1 MSKFDNYE
9 RVLCYHNDRLIFNHS
24 NGLTEVSNTSDHTVS
39 WIKGDALRY
48 LYTNRDYIY
57 KGDTLYTDGV
67 KIYTKSESKFEF
79 VDFQSTLHDE
89 EANVYERYNSYVRV
103 MDSKHN
109 VFAHLMIL
117 YKGATVRTNTRSREL
132 SIMTFNKW
140 YWASKQKPLSVFGN
154 DIYPED
160 GIFTEQNVGINL
172 DTGESIFI
180 SDESLKDY
188 IIAEEEQ
195 YKEYYRWF
203 DKFYLMCEG
212 KSLSK
217 ELIDWCRWNRLLMLP
232 EGTALTAVSRTTPD
246 DYFINLAEWP
256 LAVNNGDFVPAYNFG
271 YNKLDIHNKFK
282 GKPCMLQVV
291 SNNLNNLGIV
301 LKDRNDNVYIAFNKD
316 SKVKPGSIECSGI
329 LI

>member
-1 MSKFDNYE
+1 MGFDYYE
-9 RVLCYHNDRLIFNHS
+9 RVLCHRNDRLVFNHW
-24 NGLTEVSNTSDHTVS
+24 NGLTEITNLSDHTVS
-39 WIKGDALRY
+39 WIKGDALKRLVSNKDY
-48 LYTNRDYIY
+48 IYNGATLYTN
-57 KGDTLYTDGV
+57 GV
-67 KIYTKSESKFEF
+67 KVYTYDGSRFEF
-79 VDFQSTLHDE
+79 IDYQSTLHE
-89 EANVYERYNSYVRV
+89 SEANVYEKYNSYIKV
-103 MDSKHN
+103 MDKNRN
-109 VFAHLMIL
+109 VLANLMIL
-117 YKGATVRTNTRSREL
+117 YKDATVQTKAGS
-132 SIMTFNKW
+132 SVVAIKAFNKW
-140 YWASKQKPLSVFGN
+140 YWASKQKPLPVIGS
-154 DIYPED
+154 DEYDED
-160 GIFTEQNVGINL
+160 GIYMHQNVGINL

-180 SDESLKDY
+180 SDDSLKEF
-188 IIAEEEQ
+188 IITEEEQ
-195 YKEYYRWF
+195 YAGYYKWF
-203 DKFYLMCEG
+203 DKFYIMW
-212 KSLSK
+212 KDHPFVDAYY
-217 ELIDWCRWNRLLMLP
+217 DWCRWNRLLMLP